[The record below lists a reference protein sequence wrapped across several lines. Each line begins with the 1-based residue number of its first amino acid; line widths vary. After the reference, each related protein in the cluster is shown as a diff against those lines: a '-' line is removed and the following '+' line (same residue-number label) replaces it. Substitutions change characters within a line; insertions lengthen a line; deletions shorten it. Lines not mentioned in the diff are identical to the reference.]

1 MAPSCEDLEEKL
13 ARLVAEFDQAL
24 AEKDEVMAEAE
35 AGHGTEVPMAQGVWR
50 VDAFC
55 GLQLIFRGCE
65 IDLNC
70 RLGTG

>member
-1 MAPSCEDLEEKL
+1 
-13 ARLVAEFDQAL
+13 
-24 AEKDEVMAEAE
+24 
-35 AGHGTEVPMAQGVWR
+35 VPMAQGVWR